1 MIEDIKGFVKK
12 KKSSSI
18 ARIFCNTKMRF
29 LEIIFKEKE
38 FGYKET
44 PNSLFTKKFKFS
56 EFVSVNESISE
67 NDKKLCSWENGFE
80 IKLVN
85 CSKIFFCSSLKDLNK
100 WILAFKKVEKINIQ
114 TQNSDNLCNGKIGKS
129 NQGNQI
135 NNNNRS
141 KSSNIVKEKKIEDV
155 QKSLL
160 IETAISKKSFD
171 PIKKFPSKISIDD
184 NLIFN
189 SGNKT
194 ITSLNK
200 FSLEKKESTINSENQ
215 SNQNLTTNFHGQK
228 DSHILSSLRK
238 EAQAYSIS
246 KLSKDISITENS
258 KVKEIKEMED
268 LFNWN
273 IIDEVKNIIPNEKL
287 KKDYF
292 IKENFLKRF
301 SIKNTDIS
309 INVPINNIEKEN
321 IPVLME
327 NLIYPDQDL
336 NKNIENQIHFN
347 EIKDFIDDED
357 YFKSLVNKLPANKN
371 LKKSEVLTS
380 IKLIPNKAKDQY
392 QIKDS
397 KNQDK
402 FKVKFLNNASEFNYA
417 NNDNSLIEKN
427 NLDYK
432 YEKKKNEVITI
443 NHGKKNVK
451 NQRTKEESSY
461 LDKDTNKKSNISDNP
476 NKEMKE
482 EKEFKN
488 NPNIKSLMID
498 FDDPKNK
505 VLNSKIIVRNSIIS
519 QSPDQTKV
527 IELEKE
533 FNHKYNS
540 ETTLPN
546 IETNS
551 KIDEN
556 EHSIPNN
563 QESLLNNDNEKVNE
577 SKPNDNE
584 PNIDNE
590 NLDNDNLRQSLT
602 QENPDK
608 RITENETTDNKK
620 LNLPSSE
627 HHVNTGNTPSEE
639 VLNEINL
646 IKERN
651 ETLKDKNQIDNQ
663 LILNTVFESFMG
675 DDNNFTDVKNE
686 FPNGLDYSFHEENNS
701 FLGHIKFNLKED
713 NKNKS
718 LMKNN
723 LMLSFECLSHVMQ
736 EEEIECYYQ
745 EYVNVTNS
753 EKLK

>member
-1 MIEDIKGFVKK
+1 
-12 KKSSSI
+12 
-18 ARIFCNTKMRF
+18 
-29 LEIIFKEKE
+29 
-38 FGYKET
+38 
-44 PNSLFTKKFKFS
+44 
-56 EFVSVNESISE
+56 
-67 NDKKLCSWENGFE
+67 
-80 IKLVN
+80 
-85 CSKIFFCSSLKDLNK
+85 
-100 WILAFKKVEKINIQ
+100 
-114 TQNSDNLCNGKIGKS
+114 
-129 NQGNQI
+129 
-135 NNNNRS
+135 
-141 KSSNIVKEKKIEDV
+141 
-155 QKSLL
+155 
-160 IETAISKKSFD
+160 
-171 PIKKFPSKISIDD
+171 
-184 NLIFN
+184 
-189 SGNKT
+189 
-194 ITSLNK
+194 
-200 FSLEKKESTINSENQ
+200 
-215 SNQNLTTNFHGQK
+215 
-228 DSHILSSLRK
+228 
-238 EAQAYSIS
+238 
-246 KLSKDISITENS
+246 
-258 KVKEIKEMED
+258 
-268 LFNWN
+268 
-273 IIDEVKNIIPNEKL
+273 
-287 KKDYF
+287 
-292 IKENFLKRF
+292 
-301 SIKNTDIS
+301 
-309 INVPINNIEKEN
+309 
-321 IPVLME
+321 
-327 NLIYPDQDL
+327 
-336 NKNIENQIHFN
+336 
-347 EIKDFIDDED
+347 
-357 YFKSLVNKLPANKN
+357 
-371 LKKSEVLTS
+371 
-380 IKLIPNKAKDQY
+380 
-392 QIKDS
+392 
-397 KNQDK
+397 
-402 FKVKFLNNASEFNYA
+402 
-417 NNDNSLIEKN
+417 
-427 NLDYK
+427 
-432 YEKKKNEVITI
+432 
-443 NHGKKNVK
+443 
-451 NQRTKEESSY
+451 
-461 LDKDTNKKSNISDNP
+461 
-476 NKEMKE
+476 MKE
-482 EKEFKN
+482 EKELKN

-505 VLNSKIIVRNSIIS
+505 VVNSKIIVRNSIIS

-556 EHSIPNN
+556 EHYIPNN
-563 QESLLNNDNEKVNE
+563 QESLLNNDNEKVNK

-590 NLDNDNLRQSLT
+590 NLDNDNLIQSLT

-620 LNLPSSE
+620 VNLPSSE

-723 LMLSFECLSHVMQ
+723 LMLSYECLSHVMQ